1 MSRSKVRV
9 FQGSGTVA
17 AIVFGERNK
26 KRKTLTRNIFH
37 CSLGWTELMTT
48 MAKMIYTYD
57 LELVDQELDW
67 HGDSRMHTVWEKPA
81 LMVKV
86 SPRK

>member
-1 MSRSKVRV
+1 
-9 FQGSGTVA
+9 
-17 AIVFGERNK
+17 
-26 KRKTLTRNIFH
+26 
-37 CSLGWTELMTT
+37 MTT

-67 HGDSRMHTVWEKPA
+67 HGESRMHTVWEKPA

-86 SPRK
+86 SPRST

>member
-1 MSRSKVRV
+1 MSRPKVRV
-9 FQGSGTVA
+9 FRGSGTVA
-17 AIVFGERNK
+17 VRK
-26 KRKTLTRNIFH
+26 KRDADQEYYH

>member
-1 MSRSKVRV
+1 MSRPQVRV
-9 FQGSGTVA
+9 FRGSGTVA
-17 AIVFGERNK
+17 SYCCLLRKEK
-26 KRKTLTRNIFH
+26 TKTLTRNIFH
-37 CSLGWTELMTT
+37 YSLGWTELMTT